1 MIFKKLNKSNNLKKI
16 ILNPENIEINLDG
29 VKNFFWPVKF
39 NEGNNFKN
47 VLLKKLILNLK
58 NEIDKKYLL
67 KKK

>member
-1 MIFKKLNKSNNLKKI
+1 LIFKKLNKSNNLKKI
-16 ILNPENIEINLDG
+16 ILNPENIEINTDG

-39 NEGNNFKN
+39 NEVNNFKN